1 MKRILLTTAAAALL
15 LSPLA
20 CDFEKTGN
28 QLLAKRVM
36 VGTLLSTPD
45 INFSPS
51 AAAGIDAGTLPDG
64 GSVIDDR
71 ITVPGQTAAFVFF
84 GTREGDQ
91 GTPEPIANAN
101 VRIEVVNGSQFNLE
115 NEGAGTYGHTSDFGD
130 DAGVK
135 YQSGATYRFVAVEN
149 GTSHVGSV
157 EQAPALERIER
168 LHPAEGYVQHTAN
181 QPITLQRPAVTG
193 GATRTHGFVT
203 VVPLSSSGQKGEP
216 TYTSVPKDP
225 LGFIELVALPTS
237 PSLAPSIT
245 IPGTAFPQKDSN
257 CLVIFQTMKTGGAD
271 SDNLFVGS
279 ALLVG
284 TADVGLVHTQK

>member
-1 MKRILLTTAAAALL
+1 MKRILLSTAAFALL

-28 QLLAKRVM
+28 QLLAKKVM

-45 INFSPS
+45 VAFSPS

-91 GTPEPIANAN
+91 GTPEPLANAN

-115 NEGAGTYGHTSDFGD
+115 NEGAGTYSHTSDPGE

-135 YQSGATYRFVAVEN
+135 YQPGATYRFVAVEN
-149 GTSHVGSV
+149 GTSHVGAV

-168 LHPAEGYVQHTAN
+168 LHPAEGYVRHTAN
-181 QPITLQRPAVTG
+181 QAITLQRPAVSG
-193 GATRTHGFVT
+193 ERTHGFVT
-203 VVPLSSSGQKGEP
+203 VVPLDSKGEKGQP

-225 LGFIELVALPTS
+225 LGFIELVALPTA
-237 PSLAPSIT
+237 PSLAASIT
-245 IPGTAFPQKDSN
+245 IPGTAFPQKDTN
-257 CLVIFQTMKTGGAD
+257 YLVIFQTMKTGGAE

-284 TADVGLVHTQK
+284 TADVGLVHTQP